1 MCAIVPSAPRVLLLV
16 LTAVLALAAS
26 IPYAL
31 AQSWPQRTVK
41 LIIPLPPGTG
51 TDIAGRLLAERL
63 AGRWGQPVV
72 VENKQGG
79 DGIPAVTAFLAARDT
94 HTLLL
99 SFAGIIT
106 INPLTHER
114 LPYDPAVDLVPLV
127 QLSDNFLGVAASAT
141 LKVESLADLIRVAR
155 GQPGKLN
162 WAATPGLPYYVV
174 LALQQ
179 SAGIEMVPVG
189 YRDFAPALQDLATGR
204 LHVAAT
210 GVPPL
215 VPHHQAGTAKLLFV
229 TNRERSPQVPEV
241 PTAREAG
248 YSDLSHSLASAVS
261 PTRTPTRLPS
271 CCERAIPPQLGAR
284 ACRPTGRLRSTSIPS
299 LVSGWTAARRRSIT
313 VKGRGRPLR
322 RSYAR
327 LSQFGAAVPALQASA
342 HSSRPFL
349 SGSDRTSSGP
359 NSSQPSFV
367 LDEFIPHLKVEKI
380 RRHGV
385 ALRLGGKSEGRRLL
399 RRVRDIRAMPG
410 ARTANWYCPNSAASV
425 LI

>member
-1 MCAIVPSAPRVLLLV
+1 MRSPRAGRSVTPMRWRGRAAERSGRSAF
-16 LTAVLALAAS
+16 AVGFAVQSLLALWLFERASNSRLQLQALSSSGPTFSLLYGQADHPAPTGERRRHSRGDS
-26 IPYAL
+26 IPFGTRHPYSLAVVCRDHHNQSADSRSTAL
-31 AQSWPQRTVK
+31 RSGCRSRA
-41 LIIPLPPGTG
+41 
-51 TDIAGRLLAERL
+51 
-63 AGRWGQPVV
+63 PVQV
-72 VENKQGG
+72 
-79 DGIPAVTAFLAARDT
+79 
-94 HTLLL
+94 
-99 SFAGIIT
+99 
-106 INPLTHER
+106 
-114 LPYDPAVDLVPLV
+114 
-127 QLSDNFLGVAASAT
+127 SDNFIGVAAAAN
-141 LKVESLADLIRVAR
+141 LKVNSAADLIHVAR
-155 GQPGKLN
+155 GQSGKLN

-174 LALQQ
+174 LALEQ
-179 SAGIEMVPVG
+179 SAGIEMLQVG
-189 YRDFAPALQDLATGR
+189 YRDFAPAPQDLATGR

-399 RRVRDIRAMPG
+399 RRVRDIRAM
-410 ARTANWYCPNSAASV
+410 
-425 LI
+425 

>member
-1 MCAIVPSAPRVLLLV
+1 MYAIVPSALRVFLLA
-16 LTAVLALAAS
+16 LTAALALVAS
-26 IPYAL
+26 IPNAF

-63 AGRWGQPVV
+63 AGLWGQPVV

-79 DGIPAVTAFLAARDT
+79 DGIPAVTAFLSAHDT
-94 HTLLL
+94 HILLL

-114 LPYDPAVDLVPLV
+114 LPYEPAADLVPLV

-141 LKVESLADLIRVAR
+141 LKVGSLADLIRVAR
-155 GQPGKLN
+155 ERPGRLN

-174 LALQQ
+174 LALER

-215 VPHHQAGTAKLLFV
+215 VSHHQAGTVKLLFV

-241 PTAREAG
+241 PTAKEAG
-248 YSDLSHSLASAVS
+248 YPDLTFEGSVGLFGWRDMPAYVS
-261 PTRTPTRLPS
+261 
-271 CCERAIPPQLGAR
+271 ERI
-284 ACRPTGRLRSTSIPS
+284 
-299 LVSGWTAARRRSIT
+299 
-313 VKGRGRPLR
+313 
-322 RSYAR
+322 
-327 LSQFGAAVPALQASA
+327 
-342 HSSRPFL
+342 
-349 SGSDRTSSGP
+349 
-359 NSSQPSFV
+359 
-367 LDEFIPHLKVEKI
+367 
-380 RRHGV
+380 
-385 ALRLGGKSEGRRLL
+385 
-399 RRVRDIRAMPG
+399 VRDVQTVAADAAFRSRLIAAGTVSRSGTSEEFAAAIEEQRKKIAAIHRAFAKP
-410 ARTANWYCPNSAASV
+410 AQ
-425 LI
+425 

>member
-1 MCAIVPSAPRVLLLV
+1 MPSLEALPFNRCWRCGCSSALRTLACSCKRFLLLV
-16 LTAVLALAAS
+16 
-26 IPYAL
+26 
-31 AQSWPQRTVK
+31 QRSRCFTVK
-41 LIIPLPPGTG
+41 LIIPLPPGS
-51 TDIAGRLLAERL
+51 
-63 AGRWGQPVV
+63 
-72 VENKQGG
+72 G
-79 DGIPAVTAFLAARDT
+79 DGIPAVTAFLSARDT

-106 INPLTHER
+106 INPLIHDR
-114 LPYDPAVDLVPLV
+114 LPYDPASDLVPLV
-127 QLSDNFLGVAASAT
+127 QVSDNFIGVAAAAN
-141 LKVESLADLIRVAR
+141 LKVNSAADLIHVAR
-155 GQPGKLN
+155 GQSGKLN

-174 LALQQ
+174 LALEQ
-179 SAGIEMVPVG
+179 SAGIEMLQVG
-189 YRDFAPALQDLATGR
+189 YRDFAPAPQDLATGR